1 MVRLNGFITVNGTR
15 VPLNWSVTGTEVIAG
30 PGVGA
35 NEVRVMVPAPATP
48 SSDGVKSLDLSATE
62 SSGGYADLTVTELRV
77 LLNERGLSLSG
88 KKADMI
94 ERLENDDAS
103 DESNGEDEEVTEE
116 EGDEV
121 AEDGSETGSE

>member
-1 MVRLNGFITVNGTR
+1 MRWTWLGLMVLLLWMGLVSHWIGQLRERKLLR
-15 VPLNWSVTGTEVIAG
+15 VRA
-30 PGVGA
+30 
-35 NEVRVMVPAPATP
+35 
-48 SSDGVKSLDLSATE
+48 
-62 SSGGYADLTVTELRV
+62 SGGYADLTVTELRV